1 MIVNHND
8 GILTE
13 YGLSQA
19 LLLAVEKKRQAEF
32 LALEHKG
39 DLVGVEKDVNGKT
52 LQMLAEKILL
62 LPQDATSVL
71 FGTYCFGLNDKQI
84 EDVYGVTPVC
94 GRRLYYRELLSRLIG
109 LPGKEYISES
119 SMEKASMKALR
130 RYMSALEK
138 RYRPVYH
145 QTFLL
150 LRSAAA
156 ILIAFLT
163 AFMMR
168 MSADAAFRERVL
180 QWIINRFETY
190 SIFNVISTGTTISA
204 DKVVF
209 DYMPEGFRQTER
221 IGDENHST
229 ITCLGENGE
238 YIYIHISAIPGSEL
252 IDTEDMA
259 MEEITLHEGKAY
271 YYQKDDHSHLV
282 CSYKGLSIHIIGTIS
297 KEDSV
302 RIAGSIRE

>member
-1 MIVNHND
+1 MMKMILQT
-8 GILTE
+8 IE
-13 YGLSQA
+13 EQ
-19 LLLAVEKKRQAEF
+19 RQTEF

-39 DLVGVEKDVNGKT
+39 NLVGAEKNLDGKA

-62 LPQDATSVL
+62 LPQDAISVL
-71 FGTYCFGLNDKQI
+71 FGTYCFGLNEKQI
-84 EDVYGVTPVC
+84 EDVYGVTPVS
-94 GRRLYYRELLSRLIG
+94 GRRLYYRELLSRLVG

-130 RYMSALEK
+130 RYMSTIEK
-138 RYRPVYH
+138 RHRPVHH

-163 AFMMR
+163 AFMLR

-180 QWIINRFETY
+180 QWIIDRFETY

-209 DYMPEGFRQTER
+209 DYMPAGFRQTER

-238 YIYIHISAIPGSEL
+238 YVYIHISAIPGSEL

-259 MEEITLHEGKAY
+259 MEEITLHEEKAY